1 MPKDRAKAYTELCAN
16 FLTDALCVRLRSRR
30 IRPLITNLYVTK
42 RCNLR
47 CRYCYPPGDE
57 EALPV
62 AEMPGLLEKIRPH
75 NPAINFTGGEPLMV
89 EELECLLVKAN
100 ELRFHPIILST
111 NGLLLE
117 RIIPALDHIHHLV
130 ISLDS
135 LDPEINDR
143 MSGVPGATTQI
154 IANVKRCAAL
164 TAERGVHLS
173 LHAVLAPE
181 TLAGI
186 PDLVEFCRTQAIAL
200 SVSPEHGRFEPHPG
214 LVRNGDYVAAVD
226 RLISLKV
233 AGAPIACSNGYLRSI
248 RAFSEHGCYPFVS
261 PRVEPDGRV
270 YFPCQRIA
278 SRAVYLQEYGSLVE
292 LMRREFEWIDGEECK
307 RRCYLACYLEVE
319 QYLRHPLS
327 LLRETRMRHWISG
340 GRSGLRNPRK
350 AI

>member
-1 MPKDRAKAYTELCAN
+1 MPRDKTRAYTELCAN
-16 FLTDALCVRLRSRR
+16 FLIDALCVRVRSRR
-30 IRPLITNLYVTK
+30 IRPLITNFYVTK

-62 AEMPGLLEKIRPH
+62 EEMLGLLAKIRPH
-75 NPAINFTGGEPLMV
+75 NPAVNLTGGEPLMV
-89 EELECLLVKAN
+89 EDLERLLVKAN

-111 NGLLLE
+111 NGLLLD
-117 RIIPALDHIHHLV
+117 RIIPVLDHIHHLV

-135 LDPEINDR
+135 LDPEVNDR
-143 MSGVPGATTQI
+143 ISGVAGVTSQI
-154 IANVKRCAAL
+154 ISNVKRCAAL
-164 TAERGVHLS
+164 TARRNVHLS

-186 PDLVEFCRTQAIAL
+186 PDLVEFCQIHGIAL
-200 SVSPEHGRFEPHPG
+200 SVSPEHGRFAPHPNLAG
-214 LVRNGDYVAAVD
+214 NSDYVASVD
-226 RLISLKV
+226 RLIRSKS
-233 AGAPIACSNGYLRSI
+233 AGKPIACSNGYLRAI
-248 RAFSEHGCYPFVS
+248 RAFSSHRCYPFVS

-292 LMRREFEWIDGEECK
+292 LMRREFEWIEREECR

-319 QYLRHPLS
+319 QYLWHPLS
-327 LLRETRMRHWISG
+327 LIGETRMRQWISG
-340 GRSGLRNPRK
+340 ARTAQQDIRGTV
-350 AI
+350 